1 MSADKK
7 TEAEYY
13 RTLITNGLCTI
24 NEAREKL
31 GFTPKDGD
39 EYNETFL
46 QLSYGTV
53 KNINDGLY
61 IKNNPQDASGE
72 VKVDNKTTTNAE

>member
-13 RTLITNGLCTI
+13 RTLITNGLVSI

-31 GFTPKDGD
+31 GYTQKDGD
-39 EYNETFL
+39 EYNENFL

-53 KNINDGLY
+53 ANISSGAY
-61 IKNNPQDASGE
+61 IKQNPQDATKE
-72 VKVDNKTTTNAE
+72 TKVDNKNSAAQ